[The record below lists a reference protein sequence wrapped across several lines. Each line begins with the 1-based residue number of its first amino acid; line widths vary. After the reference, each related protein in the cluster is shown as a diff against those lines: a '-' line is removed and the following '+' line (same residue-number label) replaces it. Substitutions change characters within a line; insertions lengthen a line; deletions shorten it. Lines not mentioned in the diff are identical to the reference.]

1 MSGFHVAEVF
11 ANTAALLSNA
21 RGIEGFKPN
30 IFQKEMT
37 AYGVQ
42 TKKNA
47 PAQFKKNY
55 FDNCFTS
62 IISYAE
68 KLKSR

>member
-1 MSGFHVAEVF
+1 MSGFHIAEVF

-21 RGIEGFKPN
+21 RGAEGFKPN

-42 TKKNA
+42 TKKNT
-47 PAQFKKNY
+47 PAQFKK
-55 FDNCFTS
+55 
-62 IISYAE
+62 
-68 KLKSR
+68 KLL